1 MGLKKHVPSLQAHPS
16 AASQEGGSGEGEATG
31 WKKPVSLSCHV
42 EEGCPPTRI
51 DQRLL
56 PAGPADQLVWPIT
69 PSSKEARRQAQAR
82 LTVRLQRAL
91 EWKP

>member
-1 MGLKKHVPSLQAHPS
+1 MMSLLGHGLKKHVPSLQAHPS

-51 DQRLL
+51 TRLYWQRTK
-56 PAGPADQLVWPIT
+56 IT
-69 PSSKEARRQAQAR
+69 FYWLSY
-82 LTVRLQRAL
+82 
-91 EWKP
+91 